1 MSRSYIYIY
10 IYIYI
15 YTYIYFCDPALTFCS
30 SRTSEYCY
38 ISWLRLITA
47 RVYINLSGETSS
59 TKNPLIYTTGNNR
72 TNVSIQ
78 STTPTEKSADTKVS
92 WSPTS
97 AFVSMLQMTSKLET
111 SPNQSNVDKP
121 DISRTPRPPRP
132 QEGKSNTEVLS
143 VSLSLVLG
151 VLAAVGV
158 VIAVLFVRWKRWV
171 KVEVGKIE
179 HHSRRIKMSSSLFLD
194 ENKLKF

>member
-1 MSRSYIYIY
+1 MFFF
-10 IYIYI
+10 
-15 YTYIYFCDPALTFCS
+15 FCDPALRFCS

-97 AFVSMLQMTSKLET
+97 AFVSMLQMTSKSET

-121 DISRTPRPPRP
+121 DISRTPRP

-151 VLAAVGV
+151 VSAAVGV
-158 VIAVLFVRWKRWV
+158 VIAVLFVRWKR
-171 KVEVGKIE
+171 
-179 HHSRRIKMSSSLFLD
+179 
-194 ENKLKF
+194 